1 MHYPELL
8 LFLLNLT
15 LQSIRLNLLPLDHLH
30 LVPLPPEHLGLIQ
43 LPHLKHEFLLRPHVQ
58 ELSRQRVLDR
68 MPAVHLLNHI
78 FQLFNVLFLKPLN
91 TLRGGSLVIL
101 HVVVPGA

>member
-1 MHYPELL
+1 MHDSKLL

-15 LQSIRLNLLPLDHLH
+15 LQSIRLNLLPLNRLH
-30 LVPLPPEHLGLIQ
+30 LVPLPPEHLGFIQ

-78 FQLFNVLFLKPLN
+78 FQLFNVLFLKPLH
-91 TLRGGSLVIL
+91 TLRSCSLIIL